1 VDFYKADLF
10 KEVAGFEWFRG
21 EIYNKALIDPARSG
35 AIEIIKWLTKFILNR
50 KKATRIVICRVG
62 KKITRKNITAKVK
75 TVNNLFL

>member
-35 AIEIIKWLTKFILNR
+35 AIKIIEWLPKLG
-50 KKATRIVICRVG
+50 A
-62 KKITRKNITAKVK
+62 
-75 TVNNLFL
+75 